1 MVVIPVKGVGEIP
14 ECEFEG
20 EVMAKGQGK
29 KSTKKTEVRKNDEL
43 PNSPDQDLSLEELV
57 QENERL
63 MAGFNQYWSLVARK
77 EVGKTFTRE
86 APYVQEMI
94 SEESY
99 KLYMN
104 LLYKSE
110 LRGVEVLGVTC
121 EQPFLCCVDCRLTFL
136 SHGKTVS
143 RSLRDCW
150 VRVQNKWYHIFKN
163 PIIYPQLGEMHPD
176 EKLCGVAG

>member
-1 MVVIPVKGVGEIP
+1 MALLLVPGLGPDIGCGHKRVPVKNNGA
-14 ECEFEG
+14 F
-20 EVMAKGQGK
+20 
-29 KSTKKTEVRKNDEL
+29 
-43 PNSPDQDLSLEELV
+43 

-99 KLYMN
+99 RLYMN

-110 LRGVEVLGVTC
+110 LQGVEVLGVTC

-163 PIIYPQLGEMHPD
+163 PIIYPQLGGMHSD
-176 EKLCGVAG
+176 EKLFDVAG